1 MKSTPFFMWGTDPF
15 LSFRGRMRRRVY
27 WTRLLLLSILFG
39 IPLIVYVATHPN
51 IDPRNIVLIST
62 VISLPLALISLS
74 MEVRRLHDIGNGG
87 MLVWVAFGVGM
98 FNFLQLVLSD
108 DAAGISAGVKHT
120 LDTVLFILCCF
131 DSAKKTNKW
140 GPSPK
145 YGDNLAS
152 GLLDAGA
159 EHCEQGFAVELPKQ
173 RLEPRKDDEEPSMRE
188 VTTQAQLAEEESGV
202 KVRQVNGDFFEVE
215 LEVRE
220 KVETKSPSREETREV
235 GIADEEKEKSGHWEG
250 KNVVPICLWLLLG
263 GGIAASSYFYFKGH
277 AVQRETQRTESWI
290 ATARANI
297 QRLETQDE
305 GAEQGLGDTMKEEKE
320 KSEKL
325 EKDVEEQKE
334 KIQEMERKIKDID
347 KELEGLQ

>member
-1 MKSTPFFMWGTDPF
+1 M
-15 LSFRGRMRRRVY
+15 LFRQ
-27 WTRLLLLSILFG
+27 
-39 IPLIVYVATHPN
+39 
-51 IDPRNIVLIST
+51 
-62 VISLPLALISLS
+62 
-74 MEVRRLHDIGNGG
+74 E
-87 MLVWVAFGVGM
+87 
-98 FNFLQLVLSD
+98 
-108 DAAGISAGVKHT
+108 
-120 LDTVLFILCCF
+120 
-131 DSAKKTNKW
+131 KKTNEW
-140 GPSPK
+140 GSSPK
-145 YGDNLAS
+145 YGGDRVS
-152 GLLDAGA
+152 DLLDVEA

-173 RLEPRKDDEEPSMRE
+173 RLEPRKDDGVPFMRE

-220 KVETKSPSREETREV
+220 KVETKSPSREETHEV
-235 GIADEEKEKSGHWEG
+235 SIADEEKEKARHWEG

-263 GGIAASSYFYFKGH
+263 GGIAASGYFYFKGH

-320 KSEKL
+320 KSENL

>member
-1 MKSTPFFMWGTDPF
+1 M
-15 LSFRGRMRRRVY
+15 Y
-27 WTRLLLLSILFG
+27 WTRLLLLGILFG
-39 IPLIVYVATHPN
+39 FPLIAYVATHPN
-51 IDPRNIVLIST
+51 MDQRNVSLSSM
-62 VISLPLALISLS
+62 VISLPFWLIFLS
-74 MEVRRLHDIGNGG
+74 MLIRRLHDIGNRG

-98 FNFLQLVLSD
+98 FNSLQLALSGD
-108 DAAGISAGVKHT
+108 IAGISAVIAYI
-120 LDTVLFILCCF
+120 LEIILFILCCF
-131 DSAKKTNKW
+131 DSEKKTNEW

-145 YGDNLAS
+145 YGDDRTS
-152 GLLDAGA
+152 DLLDVEA

-173 RLEPRKDDEEPSMRE
+173 RLEPRKDDGVPFMRE

-220 KVETKSPSREETREV
+220 KVETKSPSREETHEV
-235 GIADEEKEKSGHWEG
+235 SIADEEKEKARHWEG

-263 GGIAASSYFYFKGH
+263 GGIAASGYFYFKGH

-320 KSEKL
+320 KSENL